1 MCHPVV
7 CGIGHAT
14 QHPTTWDT
22 PSVVMAVVYGLATGY
37 VVLES
42 GTLMAT
48 GNPVLHCLRMD
59 DPMDGATI
67 LWMSSLTC
75 YWSSPPLHHAPTV
88 VVYG

>member
-7 CGIGHAT
+7 CGLGHAT

-48 GNPVLHCLRMD
+48 SNPVLHYLGMLLV
-59 DPMDGATI
+59 DGI
-67 LWMSSLTC
+67 LSSTD
-75 YWSSPPLHHAPTV
+75 SSNP
-88 VVYG
+88 